1 MVGERYEFLEDYD
14 FECEC
19 GRRGPWT
26 LQAVEQGALR
36 DCPGRCGRIYAQV
49 RADSNGQRVGLVQV
63 VGEPGKKLKHWLPKR
78 S

>member
-1 MVGERYEFLEDYD
+1 VGERCDFLKDYD

-19 GRRGPWT
+19 GWRGPWT
-26 LQAVEQGALR
+26 LQAVEQGVLR

-49 RADSNGQRVGLVQV
+49 RADFNGQRVGLVQV